1 MTKRILAAGHTCHD
15 VVHYV
20 PTMPAPEIKV
30 PSNRLR
36 VQLGGNAANV
46 AVALITLGADT
57 DLCCVLG
64 SRYDPVTDTILT
76 LARLRN
82 IGLDCGFLESESSPI
97 SSVMILPN
105 GDRALTSYQ
114 PQAIIDAVCDIPT
127 ITQYDMVHGDS
138 YRLPLVKKVFQEAR
152 KYKVPTMLD
161 IDKAV
166 NSIYDLPASNYV
178 MFSNEAFTAMSL
190 TKEDLIPLQH
200 YFGGVVGY
208 TSGSDLIRYADSS
221 GVYHHQPVLIENP
234 VNTLG
239 AGDTYRAALALHL
252 CYGKDIHT
260 AIKLAC
266 NSAYEH
272 ILEKKLTT
280 ITGDMKI

>member
-1 MTKRILAAGHTCHD
+1 MTKRILAAGHTCLD

-20 PTMPAPEIKV
+20 PTMPTPDIKV
-30 PSNRLR
+30 SSNRLI

-46 AVALITLGADT
+46 AVALIELGADA

-76 LARLRN
+76 LARSRN
-82 IGLDCGFLESESSPI
+82 IGLDCGFLESECSPI

-114 PQAIIDAVCDIPT
+114 PQAITDAVCDIPT

-138 YRLPLVKKVFQEAR
+138 YRLPLIKKVFEEAR
-152 KYKVPTMLD
+152 KHKVPTMLD
-161 IDKAV
+161 VDKAV
-166 NSIYDLPASNYV
+166 KTLYDLPKSNYV
-178 MFSNEAFTAMSL
+178 MFSNEAFTAMNY
-190 TKEDLIPLQH
+190 TEKDLISLQE

-208 TSGSDLIRYADSS
+208 TAGADLIRYADNS
-221 GVYHHQPVLIENP
+221 GVYHYQPTLIEHP

-252 CYGKDIHT
+252 CFDKDIHT

-280 ITGDMKI
+280 ITGDMK